1 MVRNEYRI
9 TYMAKKVRQ
18 LAIRQSDSCLAVV
31 PSAIS
36 EEVESPVS
44 YKSRL
49 TTSSPKTVRGRAKAQ
64 QIAMQNAKMR
74 MIKQK
79 DPDFLFL

>member
-1 MVRNEYRI
+1 
-9 TYMAKKVRQ
+9 
-18 LAIRQSDSCLAVV
+18 V